1 MVYTEQVLWANNFSA
16 IKAIQRLLQFLG
28 YSELVLAILPMQIGQ
43 LKIIFLNYF
52 CSVFTG
58 KSCLM
63 KTFYII

>member
-43 LKIIFLNYF
+43 LKIIF
-52 CSVFTG
+52 
-58 KSCLM
+58 
-63 KTFYII
+63 